1 MVGFSLG
8 SLHFLFFMWL
18 SWQVHVNEVIHK
30 VKWLLPSDRR
40 AEWKRNTITES
51 MFCREIIPCTIP
63 GCLWRS
69 STITEQLR
77 MSTVHRGPWGKT
89 WFRSP
94 FSVTALRMPHT
105 EMLGS
110 QIIYTEIFSD
120 FIFMQNVQGSW
131 GCFEMWTN
139 DWLDASLSSNCSHSI
154 WRYSFILVITE
165 HKSWI

>member
-1 MVGFSLG
+1 MKLFIKSNGFY
-8 SLHFLFFMWL
+8 
-18 SWQVHVNEVIHK
+18 
-30 VKWLLPSDRR
+30 LPTGEQSEKGTRYL
-40 AEWKRNTITES
+40 TES

-69 STITEQLR
+69 STITEQLL

-94 FSVTALRMPHT
+94 FSLTALRMPHT
-105 EMLGS
+105 EMLGL
-110 QIIYTEIFSD
+110 QIIYTEIEYSD
-120 FIFMQNVQGSW
+120 FIFMQNAHGSW

-154 WRYSFILVITE
+154 WTYSFILVITE
-165 HKSWI
+165 HISWI